1 MATNNGFPIED
12 IEWLDNEFKKITNKD
27 VAKKLEVNAV
37 FEKLMKD
44 GKKFT
49 EEDWNNALAATD

>member
-1 MATNNGFPIED
+1 LATNNGFPIED
-12 IEWLDNEFKKITNKD
+12 IEWLDNEFKKIINKD

-44 GKKFT
+44 GIKFT
-49 EEDWNNALAATD
+49 EEDWNNALAAAD

>member
-1 MATNNGFPIED
+1 MLSSED
-12 IEWLDNEFKKITNKD
+12 IEWLDNEFKKIINKD

-44 GKKFT
+44 GIKFT
-49 EEDWNNALAATD
+49 EEDWNNALAAAD

>member
-12 IEWLDNEFKKITNKD
+12 IEWLDNEFKKIINKD

-44 GKKFT
+44 GIKFT